1 MITPCNAGQGKA
13 FIQRPSKT
21 DRVAVGLI
29 KVMAKNIL
37 FGAGL
42 VLRGAKIKVTANIV
56 KSSAPAVLNNKPS
69 LSLEGIKK
77 SLIYSRA

>member
-1 MITPCNAGQGKA
+1 MVNMMTLCSVGQGKA
-13 FIQRPSKT
+13 FILRPSKT

-37 FGAGL
+37 FGAGA

-56 KSSAPAVLNNKPS
+56 KKQCAGSA
-69 LSLEGIKK
+69 
-77 SLIYSRA
+77 